1 MEILT
6 SINPAT
12 DETVETF
19 AVHTPAD
26 VQRLID
32 GARRSF
38 AHWKSLPLM
47 RRTDLL
53 RSAAKTLRD
62 GKQKYARIMTIEM
75 GKPITEALAEVDK
88 CALLCDYYAEN
99 AERFLQ
105 TEIRPSAPF
114 RHSSVR
120 FDPLGIVLAV
130 MPWNFPF
137 WQVFRAAVPALA
149 AGNVMLLKHSSN
161 VSRCALEIEEIF
173 RMAGFPDG
181 VFGTLLLPASRLESV
196 MPEVQAVTLTGSE
209 AAGRSLAALAGRFLK
224 PAVLELGGSDPYIV
238 LADADVRVAAENA
251 VRARC
256 VNSGQ
261 SCIAAKRFIVHEK
274 IYDSFLDLFRA
285 GMQALKIGDPLRSE
299 TEIGPL
305 ARKDLREELHGLVE
319 DAGANGARIVLG
331 GGPLFEKGAY
341 YAPTIIDALQPA
353 MQLYHEEAF
362 GPVAA
367 VLPFSEDEEA
377 VRLANDSRFG
387 LGASIWAG
395 DTERAMA
402 MAPFIEAGSVFIN
415 ATVRSDPA
423 LPFGGIKDSGYGRE
437 LSLEGIRS
445 FVNVKTVRLL

>member
-196 MPEVQAVTLTGSE
+196 VPEVQAVTLTGSE

>member
-47 RRTDLL
+47 RRTGLL
-53 RSAAKTLRD
+53 RSAAKTLRN

-75 GKPITEALAEVDK
+75 GKPISEALAEVDK

-196 MPEVQAVTLTGSE
+196 VPEVQAITLTGSE

-285 GMQALKIGDPLRSE
+285 GMQALKIGDPLQSE

-305 ARKDLREELHGLVE
+305 ARKDLREELHALVD
-319 DAGANGARIVLG
+319 DADANGARIVLG
-331 GGPLFEKGAY
+331 GNAVFEQGAY
-341 YAPTIIDALQPA
+341 YAPTIVDTLQPS
-353 MQLYHEEAF
+353 MKLYHEEAF

-402 MAPFIEAGSVFIN
+402 MAPLIEAGSVFIN

>member
-19 AVHTPAD
+19 AIHTPAD

-53 RSAAKTLRD
+53 RSAANTLRD

-196 MPEVQAVTLTGSE
+196 VPEVQAVTLTGSE

>member
-47 RRTDLL
+47 RRTGLL
-53 RSAAKTLRD
+53 RSAAKTLRN

-75 GKPITEALAEVDK
+75 GKPISEALAEVDK

-181 VFGTLLLPASRLESV
+181 VFGTLLLPAARLESV
-196 MPEVQAVTLTGSE
+196 VPEVQAVTLTGSE
-209 AAGRSLAALAGRFLK
+209 AAGRSLAALSGRFLK

-285 GMQALKIGDPLRSE
+285 GMQALKIGDPLQSE

-423 LPFGGIKDSGYGRE
+423 LPFGGIKDSGYARE

>member
-19 AVHTPAD
+19 AVHSPAD

-53 RSAAKTLRD
+53 RSAAKTLRN

-75 GKPITEALAEVDK
+75 GKPISEALAEVDK

-196 MPEVQAVTLTGSE
+196 VPEVQAVTLTGSE

-331 GGPLFEKGAY
+331 GSPLFEKGAY

>member
-19 AVHTPAD
+19 AIHTPAD

-53 RSAAKTLRD
+53 RSAANTLRD

-75 GKPITEALAEVDK
+75 GKPISEALAEVDK

-196 MPEVQAVTLTGSE
+196 VPEVQAVTLTGSE

>member
-47 RRTDLL
+47 LRTDLL

-196 MPEVQAVTLTGSE
+196 VPEVQAVTLTGSE

>member
-19 AVHTPAD
+19 AIHTPAD

-53 RSAAKTLRD
+53 RSAANTLRD

-149 AGNVMLLKHSSN
+149 AGNVVLLKHSSN

-196 MPEVQAVTLTGSE
+196 VPEVQAVTLTGSE

-331 GGPLFEKGAY
+331 GSPLFEKGAY

>member
-53 RSAAKTLRD
+53 RSAANTLRD

-75 GKPITEALAEVDK
+75 GKPISEALAEVDK

-196 MPEVQAVTLTGSE
+196 VPEVQAVTLTGSE

-285 GMQALKIGDPLRSE
+285 GMQALKIGDPLQSE

-305 ARKDLREELHGLVE
+305 ARRDLRDELHGLVA

-331 GGPLFEKGAY
+331 GSPLFEKGAY

>member
-1 MEILT
+1 MEILI

-12 DETVETF
+12 DETIETF

-26 VQRLID
+26 VQRFID
-32 GARRSF
+32 GARRCF
-38 AHWKSLPLM
+38 VHWKSLPLM

-53 RSAAKTLRD
+53 RSAAKVLRD

-75 GKPITEALAEVDK
+75 GKPISEALAEVDK

-181 VFGTLLLPASRLESV
+181 VFGTLLLPASRLDSV
-196 MPEVQAVTLTGSE
+196 VPEVQAVTLTGSE

-224 PAVLELGGSDPYIV
+224 PAVMELGGSDPYIV

-251 VRARC
+251 VHARC
-256 VNSGQ
+256 INSGQ

-285 GMQALKIGDPLRSE
+285 GMQALKIGDPLQSE

-341 YAPTIIDALQPA
+341 YAPTIVDTLHPS
-353 MQLYHEEAF
+353 MKLYHEEAF

-367 VLPFSEDEEA
+367 VLPFTEEEEA

-387 LGASIWAG
+387 LGASIWTG

>member
-53 RSAAKTLRD
+53 RSAANTLRN

-75 GKPITEALAEVDK
+75 GKPISEALAEVDK

-196 MPEVQAVTLTGSE
+196 VPEVQAVTLTGSE

>member
-53 RSAAKTLRD
+53 RSAANTLRD

-196 MPEVQAVTLTGSE
+196 VPEVQAVTLTGSE